1 MQKFNLLSQVQRNAV
16 AIISLVV
23 ALTSLGYNTWR
34 NEQSEG
40 NRNQRFASF
49 MILSKLNE
57 LQQLVFHRRY
67 DPDLVANGNARTG
80 WTYILTIRDLSQV
93 LPPPLPDNADK
104 LRATWNINWEDIE
117 NDQTSAD
124 NILTGLDEMRDE
136 TIKLLKQLK

>member
-1 MQKFNLLSQVQRNAV
+1 MKKFNFLGQLQRNAV

-67 DPDLVANGNARTG
+67 DPDLVAKGNPRTG
-80 WTYILTIRDLSQV
+80 WTYILTIKDLSQV
-93 LPPPLPDNADK
+93 LPAPLPSSADK
-104 LRATWNINWEDIE
+104 LKATWNINWENIE
-117 NDQTSAD
+117 NDQASVD
-124 NILTGLDEMRDE
+124 NILSGLDEMRDE
-136 TIKLLKQLK
+136 TIQLLKTLE